1 MDEILTGQER
11 IFESRRASL
20 EGRITVTRQRIAQ
33 YDAQIGALDAQ
44 LASGR
49 GQLALIREEMVG
61 VQELADKGLERK
73 PRLLALKRQAVDLE
87 GEQGEYSNRIAQARE
102 AIAEAELEIIRMEA
116 DDQREVATELREVQM
131 RLAEVREKLAAAQ
144 VRQGRRDVVA
154 PEAGTVLQHA
164 LLLARSRRFPRRPD
178 PRSGAQGRPAGD
190 RGAGASDRYRR
201 RPCRAAGEGGL
212 QRLQDADDAAVGRHG
227 VAGFRRRHD
236 GRAHG
241 RSPITPPGSPSMPE
255 NSASWATASFS
266 PACRRKP

>member
-33 YDAQIGALDAQ
+33 YDAQIGALNAQ

-49 GQLALIREEMVG
+49 GQLALIREELVG

-87 GEQGEYSNRIAQARE
+87 GEQGEYTNHIAQARE

-131 RLAEVREKLAAAQ
+131 RLAEVKEKLAAAQ
-144 VRQGRRDVVA
+144 IRQGRRDVAA
-154 PEAGTVLQHA
+154 PEAGTVLHM
-164 LLLARSRRFPRRPD
+164 RYFST
-178 PRSGAQGRPAGD
+178 GA
-190 RGAGASDRYRR
+190 
-201 RPCRAAGEGGL
+201 
-212 QRLQDADDAAVGRHG
+212 V
-227 VAGFRRRHD
+227 V
-236 GRAHG
+236 
-241 RSPITPPGSPSMPE
+241 PPGGPILDLVPRDDRLVIE
-255 NSASWATASFS
+255 ARVRPTDIDVVHAGLPARVIFSAFKMRTTPQLEGEVSRVSADAMTDERTGESYYPARVTVDRRTRQARAVSSFS